1 MAVDEPDYPT
11 YLNWLAHADATLTF
25 PQTVVLRY
33 TVQEPGRADNAA
45 IDYGKWYIARLR
57 LLNAA
62 LADGREFLVGG
73 RFTIADVCITY
84 ALYLGTTLQTG
95 DSPLS
100 TYYKPQ
106 TLAYM
111 QRMMAR
117 PAWKRAEQAQE
128 ASEAAF
134 DVTESGSSKL

>member
-100 TYYKPQ
+100 IYYKPQ
-106 TLAYM
+106 TLA
-111 QRMMAR
+111 
-117 PAWKRAEQAQE
+117 
-128 ASEAAF
+128 
-134 DVTESGSSKL
+134 